1 MDAIMIKNSP
11 PDFNL
16 QRERSIAEILAC
28 GPSMPPSEFP
38 TLPAH
43 LARRR
48 DSVRRLADRIRNLDG
63 EVVLALAER
72 LAEPLAELIGQ
83 ILGERDDT

>member
-1 MDAIMIKNSP
+1 MIRNSP

-16 QRERSIAEILAC
+16 RREQNIAEILAC

-48 DSVRRLADRIRNLDG
+48 DSARRLVDRIRNLDR

-72 LAEPLAELIGQ
+72 LSEPFAEIIGR
-83 ILGERDDT
+83 ILGESHDIDT